1 VRSPPP
7 PLAGDQPRDLR
18 SSMDHARFSPLV
30 QWISAAGLSGRREL
44 ELLQGFCERAV
55 GVGLPLGRAVF
66 GLDTLH
72 PVLEGRVFEW
82 QRSAGSS
89 TQSEYGR
96 LDPDS
101 SNEKWL
107 QSPFHQLYETGAT
120 MLRRRLGN
128 EALEF
133 PVLEELRQR
142 GMTDYVAMV
151 NRFGTDGAIGLMDCT
166 YSSWASDQPGGFSED
181 DLAALEFLVPSLA
194 LAIKGAA
201 TTRIIE
207 TLVETY
213 LGRDAGHRVLRGH
226 IERGVAETI
235 SAVLWFSDLQG
246 FTRITDTTPPEQI
259 IPLLNDYA
267 DAIVSA
273 LRGQGG
279 EVLKFIGDGI
289 LAIFDAAAPQD
300 ACRQALNAAADARRR
315 VAALNQRRAGNGQP
329 VTRFYLGLHVGEV
342 FYGNI
347 GSFDRLDFT
356 VVGPAVNETSRIG
369 AMCRSLDQDVLLS
382 SAFAQA
388 AGPSRQRLVSVGRY
402 ALRGL
407 ERPLELYTLD
417 PEAVA

>member
-1 VRSPPP
+1 
-7 PLAGDQPRDLR
+7 
-18 SSMDHARFSPLV
+18 MDHARLSPLI

-44 ELLQGFCERAV
+44 DLLQGFCERAV
-55 GVGLPLGRAVF
+55 AVGLPLGRAVF

-82 QRSAGSS
+82 QRSAASS

-101 SNEKWL
+101 SNDKWL

-128 EALEF
+128 EELEF

-151 NRFGTDGAIGLMDCT
+151 HRFGTGGAIGLMDCT
-166 YSSWASDQPGGFSED
+166 YSSWASDYPAGFGED

-201 TTRIIE
+201 TAHIIE

-226 IERGVAETI
+226 IERGVAEKI

-246 FTRITDTTPPEQI
+246 FTRITDMTPPEQI

-273 LRGQGG
+273 LRSEGG

-289 LAIFDAAAPQD
+289 LAIFDAAEPQD
-300 ACRQALNAAADARRR
+300 ACRQALDAADDARRR
-315 VAALNQRRAGNGQP
+315 VAALNQRRAANGQP

-356 VVGPAVNETSRIG
+356 VVGPAVNETSRIA

-388 AGPSRQRLVSVGRY
+388 AGPSRRRLVSVGRY

>member
-1 VRSPPP
+1 
-7 PLAGDQPRDLR
+7 
-18 SSMDHARFSPLV
+18 MDYARFSPLLR
-30 QWISAAGLSGRREL
+30 WLAAAGLSGQREL
-44 ELLQGFCERAV
+44 NLLQGFCERVVAA
-55 GVGLPLGRAVF
+55 GLPLGRAVL

-72 PVLEGRVFEW
+72 PVLEGRVFHWE
-82 QRSAGSS
+82 RDGAGP
-89 TQSEYGR
+89 TESEYGR

-101 SNEKWL
+101 SEEKWV
-107 QSPFHQLYETGAT
+107 QSPFHQLYETGAG

-128 EALEF
+128 EPLEF

-151 NRFGTDGAIGLMDCT
+151 HRFGTEGAIGLMDCT
-166 YSSWASDQPGGFSED
+166 YSSWTSDRPTGFQDD
-181 DLAALEFLVPSLA
+181 DLAALEFLVPCLA
-194 LAIKGAA
+194 LAIKGASTA
-201 TTRIIE
+201 RITE

-213 LGRDAGHRVLRGH
+213 LGRDAGHRVLSGH
-226 IERGVAETI
+226 IQRGVAEKI

-246 FTRITDTTPPEQI
+246 FTRITDTAPPEHLV
-259 IPLLNDYA
+259 PLLNDYA

-273 LRGQGG
+273 LRGEGG

-300 ACRQALNAAADARRR
+300 ACRQALAAAAGAIHG
-315 VAALNQRRAGNGQP
+315 VAALNQRRAANALP
-329 VTRFYLGLHVGEV
+329 VTRFYLGLHVGDV

-356 VVGPAVNETSRIG
+356 VVGPAVNEASRIA

-402 ALRGL
+402 ALRGVQ
-407 ERPLELYTLD
+407 RPQELYTLD
-417 PEAVA
+417 PEAGA